1 MTLHSSFSHFLIGP
15 PGSGKSTFAVQ
26 LLKLDPN
33 AVIVSTDQI
42 RRELFGDEGI
52 QGDWSIIEQQVI
64 ARMLEAFLA
73 RRPVIYDATNAK
85 RDWRL
90 SILRQVADKNVQWI
104 AWHLQTPLS
113 VCQVW
118 NKQRHRQVP
127 FAVIEELY
135 QALQDNPP
143 HIEEG
148 FVAVKELA
156 LSDKEIDWVQVEQM
170 LIHVLAR

>member
-1 MTLHSSFSHFLIGP
+1 MTFHSSFSHFLIGP

-52 QGDWSIIEQQVI
+52 QGDWSIIEKQVF
-64 ARMLEAFLA
+64 ARMQGAFLA
-73 RRPVIYDATNAK
+73 GRPVIYDATNVK
-85 RDWRL
+85 RDWRS

-113 VCQVW
+113 LCQVW
-118 NKQRHRQVP
+118 NKQRLRQVP

-148 FVAVKELA
+148 FVVVKELPFT
-156 LSDKEIDWVQVEQM
+156 DKDFDWVQVKQM
-170 LIHVLAR
+170 LIQVSPR